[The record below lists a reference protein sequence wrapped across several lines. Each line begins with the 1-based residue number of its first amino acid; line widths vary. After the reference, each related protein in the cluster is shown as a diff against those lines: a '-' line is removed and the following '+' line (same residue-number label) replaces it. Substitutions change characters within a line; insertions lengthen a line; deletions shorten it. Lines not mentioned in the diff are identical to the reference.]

1 VTYSALI
8 SLVAAFGLGYI
19 AVGLSLARR
28 YEGGSRWTTGWFVPL
43 ATVFGTV
50 VGVLAVSRIQFGDT
64 PMTPPLII
72 YLASSVILGVLRIVM
87 WAWLAS
93 VTTRGWLAGED
104 PRSGWGLASVATVFV
119 LLALAIVNLSGL
131 ITVADDAFGTGLGYV
146 IVLAYSAGHLLLL
159 AAFAVGLP
167 ALDDLD
173 EADVD
178 DDEDDFD
185 EDDEDDEDDVD
196 DEDDEDEDEDG
207 PSAG

>member
-1 VTYSALI
+1 
-8 SLVAAFGLGYI
+8 
-19 AVGLSLARR
+19 
-28 YEGGSRWTTGWFVPL
+28 
-43 ATVFGTV
+43 
-50 VGVLAVSRIQFGDT
+50 
-64 PMTPPLII
+64 
-72 YLASSVILGVLRIVM
+72 M

-185 EDDEDDEDDVD
+185 EDDEDDFDED
-196 DEDDEDEDEDG
+196 DEDDEVEDEDG